1 MLATL
6 ASLYDVRVVVLG
18 YPNTWR
24 LLFFGQL
31 LCLYH
36 TIFN

>member
-6 ASLYDVRVVVLG
+6 ASLRDVRVVVLG

-24 LLFFGQL
+24 LL
-31 LCLYH
+31 CLYKMKE
-36 TIFN
+36 NP